1 MDIHRVSSQEVS
13 TLGNKIISKLEVF
26 NSTLYYVSYN
36 KQFIHSFVLMKLLLS
51 NNYNITSN
59 ISNSY

>member
-26 NSTLYYVSYN
+26 NNTLYYVSYN